1 MLPRSESNKI
11 KEPVRYLLTVGLI
24 ALQVVTVA
32 AILIASRAS
41 TEKVLLDHMKQIMTS
56 VVTESIDRTE
66 EFLAPAEKAAHLTR
80 NLAKHDVVSAGDTG
94 AMELY
99 FFEQLRVN
107 PQFAGIYFGFSNG
120 AFVYVKHDNGG
131 YLSKLI
137 SIDGDKRM
145 TEFIRR
151 DASFKVLSR
160 WLDPDDTYDPRS
172 RPWFRRVRL
181 TRKLIWTDPYVFYT
195 SRLPG
200 VTTAAPVFGKS
211 GKITGVIGVD
221 IEITDIS
228 RFLGG
233 LRIGKNGSAFIFDR
247 EGNLVAFPDMDK
259 LIKPATSGAREL
271 RLARVSEI
279 EDPVVRAAYEKLG
292 DIKTISREQ
301 FSFVSF
307 QAGGA
312 KHNAIFA
319 PFGAANHWSWIIAV
333 HAPEDDFLGPIRR
346 NQRRNLLLAIA
357 VGIAACILAIPL
369 SFSVT
374 RPLRALH
381 ERANR
386 DELTGLP
393 NRRYLLE
400 IASKKI
406 AGAVRNRSP
415 VAVAMLDLDN
425 FKLVNDTCG
434 HGTGD
439 EVLRGVAERLSGALR
454 EGDIIGRYGGEEF
467 AIILPDTGLSMAR
480 EIAERLRASIA
491 ASPLETSLRPVGITA
506 SIGIV
511 SLVPVHTDVPAL
523 LDAADKALL
532 QAKRAGRNCVRVS
545 DISEEPGAV
554 QGGNEHRHY
563 G

>member
-24 ALQVVTVA
+24 SLQVVTVA

-56 VVTESIDRTE
+56 VVTESIDRTK

-80 NLAKHDVVSAGDTG
+80 NLANHDVVSAGDTG

-120 AFVYVKHDNGG
+120 AFVYVKHDGNGG

-137 SIDGDKRM
+137 SIDGDGRR

-151 DASFKVLSR
+151 DASFRVLSR
-160 WLDPDDTYDPRS
+160 RFDPDDTYDPRV
-172 RPWFRRVRL
+172 RPWFKRARL
-181 TRKLIWTDPYVFYT
+181 TRRLIWTDPYVFYT

-200 VTTAAPVFGKS
+200 ITTAAPVFDES
-211 GKITGVIGVD
+211 GNITGVIGVD

-228 RFLGG
+228 RFLGS

-259 LIKPATSGAREL
+259 LIKPASSGAHEL

-279 EDPVVRAAYEKLG
+279 EDPVVRAAYEQAG
-292 DIKTISREQ
+292 DVKMINREQ

-307 QAGGA
+307 RVDGA
-312 KHNAIFA
+312 AHNAVFA

-374 RPLRALH
+374 RPIRALH

-400 IASKKI
+400 RASKKT

-415 VAVAMLDLDN
+415 VSVAMLDLDN
-425 FKLVNDTCG
+425 FKVVNDTCG
-434 HGTGD
+434 HSAGD
-439 EVLRGVAERLSGALR
+439 DVLRGVADRLSAALR
-454 EGDIIGRYGGEEF
+454 ERDIIGRYGGEEF
-467 AIILPDTGLSMAR
+467 VIILPETGLSMAR

-491 ASPLETSLRPVGITA
+491 SAPVMTSAGPVGITA

-511 SLVPVHTDVPAL
+511 SLVPLHTDVQAL

-532 QAKRAGRNCVRVS
+532 QAKKGGRNCVRVS
-545 DISEEPGAV
+545 DISEDHGSAPER
-554 QGGNEHRHY
+554 E
-563 G
+563 